1 MMIKQKKKTRLIDIA
16 QKLGVSKVAVAAA
29 LSSNTNGTVRVGE
42 KMTEKIRKA
51 ALEMNYQ
58 PNINA
63 KTLAGRASKVIG
75 ILIDT
80 EAPFPRFKILAGIE
94 REATLRGYHCM
105 IGEAHDSLENLRHNY
120 DIFMQHGVDGVICI
134 SHDYPGTGNEFRK
147 LFSDILE
154 KIVFI
159 DAPNHPD
166 ASYINVDRVAS
177 TMQVVKHLYD
187 QGARNI
193 AFVRGENSWKTV
205 IQHETGYRQA
215 MKELGYAENEFHIF
229 HVKSIGNKRGLG
241 AEDVSKLIKEH
252 IIPEKIDAVIGL
264 NDLLC
269 QAFLQALQ
277 NTGKQCPLDIRIAGY
292 DNQDFSQYAIPSL
305 TTVDE
310 NCALQSKM
318 IIDLLLEKINYP
330 EKETKG
336 CFATVI
342 PQLIIRN
349 STKMEVN
356 NAKADFPLF
365 NRGQL

>member
-1 MMIKQKKKTRLIDIA
+1 MIKQEKKARLIDIA

-29 LSSNTNGTVRVGE
+29 LSGNPNGTVRVGE
-42 KMTEKIRKA
+42 KLAEEIRKTA
-51 ALEMNYQ
+51 REMNYQ

-80 EAPFPRFKILAGIE
+80 QAPFPRFKILAGIE
-94 REATLRGYHCM
+94 REATLRGYRCM

-134 SHDYPGTGNEFRK
+134 SHDYPGTENEFRK

-166 ASYINVDRVAS
+166 ASYINIDRVAS
-177 TMQVVKHLYD
+177 TMQTVKHLYD

-193 AFVRGENSWKTV
+193 AFVRGEESWKTV
-205 IQHETGYRQA
+205 VQHETGYRQA
-215 MKELGYAENEFHIF
+215 MKELGYAENEFRIF
-229 HVKSIGNKRGLG
+229 HVKSIDDRRGLEAG
-241 AEDVSKLIKEH
+241 DISTLIKEQ
-252 IIPEKIDAVIGL
+252 IIPQKIDAVVGL

-269 QAFLQALQ
+269 LAFLQALQ
-277 NTGKQCPLDIRIAGY
+277 NTGKQCPRDIRIAGY
-292 DNQDFSQYAIPSL
+292 NNEDFAQYAIPPL

-318 IIDLLLEKINYP
+318 IIDLLLEKINHP
-330 EKETKG
+330 EKEMKG

-349 STKMEVN
+349 STEMEVDHE
-356 NAKADFPLF
+356 KADSPLF
-365 NRGQL
+365 KL